1 MPTFEQKVAK
11 EQRIE
16 HIMQLM
22 REARFE
28 RGETVNQLAT
38 QWGLAKGLVGAMA
51 SEAHRRVFAE
61 FRDTEEGSVFVA
73 AALRRV
79 ARESL
84 MDAENDGGLEGSP
97 SKHRKNVIE
106 AAKTYAMLA
115 GLNAATKIDVTVQ
128 ASQLTDADLDQEIV
142 RVLTALPSERR
153 QAILGA
159 VMRADSIDVAPVSM
173 LTTGP
178 DGEDDGCGT
187 P

>member
-1 MPTFEQKVAK
+1 MPTFDQKVAK

-28 RGETVNQLAT
+28 RGVTVNQLAAH
-38 QWGLAKGLVGAMA
+38 WGVSKGLVTAMA
-51 SEAHRRVFAE
+51 GEAHRRVFAE

-79 ARESL
+79 TRESL
-84 MDAENDGGLEGSP
+84 QDAENDGGLEGSP
-97 SKHRKNVIE
+97 SKHRKNAIE

-128 ASQLTDADLDQEIV
+128 AAQLTDADLDQEIV
-142 RVLTALPSERR
+142 RVLTALPADRR

-159 VMRADSIDVAPVSM
+159 VMRVDAIEVVPVPM
-173 LTTGP
+173 LASGP
-178 DGEDDGCGT
+178 DGEDDGGGE